1 MHQNQ
6 ELRRR
11 KGQKKASPRVAERR
25 DRKRTLLSAVNS
37 HCRNH
42 IHWIT
47 LYDKR
52 VAFRVFQAFN
62 LEVNVQSWPLY
73 GIAST
78 HAYVQYVTDTGITHP
93 RNSVVGQE
101 IILTTDAKHNAIA
114 INHQYACRCVGGIAL

>member
-1 MHQNQ
+1 M
-6 ELRRR
+6 
-11 KGQKKASPRVAERR
+11 AERQ

-62 LEVNVQSWPLY
+62 LEVNVQSRPLY

-78 HAYVQYVTDTGITHP
+78 HADIQYVTEVRPLQPSKALFPMLFTLLGIMKEVRP
-93 RNSVVGQE
+93 LQ
-101 IILTTDAKHNAIA
+101 L
-114 INHQYACRCVGGIAL
+114 